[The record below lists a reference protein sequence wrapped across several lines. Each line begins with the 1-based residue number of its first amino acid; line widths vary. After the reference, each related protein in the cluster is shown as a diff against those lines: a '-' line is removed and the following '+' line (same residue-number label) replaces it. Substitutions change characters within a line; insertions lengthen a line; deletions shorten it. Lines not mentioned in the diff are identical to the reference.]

1 MYINGVSYPVD
12 VPSVILMNIPL
23 GATMLVGAYYNP
35 TGEWT
40 IVQTYFNASTVSFYY
55 NQTYTFAF
63 SVWVGLEFNFF
74 PGNLGFWWLNGDFE
88 LTVDISSV
96 PNYQYIDAFW
106 DVYEYYICSPTCH
119 LTIENEVFYESSL
132 SYSYQDCLG
141 SLCNWTTPWYFP
153 LGAVITLSIEDYEF
167 GGLPAVYVT
176 GTGVGS
182 FTGQIGET
190 LVCGDYF
197 NGYCYYYYYVLGA
210 GPISTNGPIQETI
223 WLGDAPENLSSNV
236 TFSSAGLP
244 SGSTFHATFNGSVL
258 SGTPAAPAVVN
269 DVAAGAYSV
278 SDVWAT
284 SSTPGWEY
292 FGAAEGPNPFV
303 PPLDTSVTLAF
314 DAFVNVAAPA
324 GPVSFHAPAI
334 GAGTTWSL
342 TFNGTTYTS
351 HTPWINL
358 TTRPG
363 TFAYSVGDAVAPSG
377 TAGYVP
383 TTPSGNESVVPGST
397 YTIDY
402 TPAFEVLVAASA
414 GGLVSVNH
422 GSQQSSEKQF
432 WAAGTVLSLTET
444 ASSGYSFA
452 GWTGTGAGA
461 YNGTSPSTSVTV
473 SGPIV
478 ETASYLPLPGARF
491 NLTFVESGVPSGTW
505 WTVNLD
511 GIGYSSDVPSMTVSG
526 LYSWSSGIQGHYNLT
541 VPTSYANGTSLTKY
555 VAVLFPSVVG
565 ANGTLTAPVNVV
577 FVPEEQ
583 VNLALSGDGTVSST
597 YNKAPSG
604 TSVWAVQGSSVQIT
618 ATAYP
623 GWTFSGWEGIGSG
636 SYTGP
641 NATYDV
647 TANGPINEVALF
659 TQVVVQQAPTYTV
672 TFSLGTPIATGTT
685 WGVTLGGLGYS
696 TTASTL
702 VVTDVSATTYA
713 LQVNTATAPSGLA
726 QYRATS
732 SDPVALTVR
741 SNVTISVSYDP
752 YYFVAVSASVGGTV
766 SPGAGWYASG
776 SVLYLVAAANSS
788 DTFASWAGSGT
799 GSYTGGNATASVIVT
814 GPITEVATFQSNH
827 VGAAGTSI
835 WSNPAT
841 WAGFGGAALV
851 IGIAIGAIVSWF
863 ANRDTPA
870 GGRPQGNTRA
880 SSPPPPGGAQ

>member
-1 MYINGVSYPVD
+1 
-12 VPSVILMNIPL
+12 MNIPL

-244 SGSTFHATFNGSVL
+244 WARRSTPPSTGPYL

-284 SSTPGWEY
+284 SSTPGWEC

-383 TTPSGNESVVPGST
+383 TTPSGNESHRAGL
-397 YTIDY
+397 DLHDRLH
-402 TPAFEVLVAASA
+402 ARLRSA
-414 GGLVSVNH
+414 GRRLRGRSRQREPRLSAVFGEAVLGGRDRAVVDRDRVVGLLVRRLDRDGRGRLQRH
-422 GSQQSSEKQF
+422 
-432 WAAGTVLSLTET
+432 LSLDLRDRL
-444 ASSGYSFA
+444 
-452 GWTGTGAGA
+452 
-461 YNGTSPSTSVTV
+461 
-473 SGPIV
+473 GPDRGDR
-478 ETASYLPLPGARF
+478 ELPAAPRRSLQPHVRGERCPLGDLVDGQPGR
-491 NLTFVESGVPSGTW
+491 
-505 WTVNLD
+505 D
-511 GIGYSSDVPSMTVSG
+511 R
-526 LYSWSSGIQGHYNLT
+526 
-541 VPTSYANGTSLTKY
+541 
-555 VAVLFPSVVG
+555 
-565 ANGTLTAPVNVV
+565 V
-577 FVPEEQ
+577 FVRR
-583 VNLALSGDGTVSST
+583 
-597 YNKAPSG
+597 
-604 TSVWAVQGSSVQIT
+604 
-618 ATAYP
+618 YP
-623 GWTFSGWEGIGSG
+623 
-636 SYTGP
+636 
-641 NATYDV
+641 A
-647 TANGPINEVALF
+647 
-659 TQVVVQQAPTYTV
+659 
-672 TFSLGTPIATGTT
+672 
-685 WGVTLGGLGYS
+685 
-696 TTASTL
+696 
-702 VVTDVSATTYA
+702 
-713 LQVNTATAPSGLA
+713 
-726 QYRATS
+726 
-732 SDPVALTVR
+732 
-741 SNVTISVSYDP
+741 
-752 YYFVAVSASVGGTV
+752 
-766 SPGAGWYASG
+766 
-776 SVLYLVAAANSS
+776 
-788 DTFASWAGSGT
+788 
-799 GSYTGGNATASVIVT
+799 
-814 GPITEVATFQSNH
+814 
-827 VGAAGTSI
+827 
-835 WSNPAT
+835 
-841 WAGFGGAALV
+841 
-851 IGIAIGAIVSWF
+851 
-863 ANRDTPA
+863 
-870 GGRPQGNTRA
+870 
-880 SSPPPPGGAQ
+880 